1 MYRVGSSG
9 ASFQCI
15 GWVQWR
21 VVRCIGWVQWRVV
34 SVYRVGSSGA
44 SFQCIGWVQWR
55 VVSVYRVGTVARR
68 FSV

>member
-15 GWVQWR
+15 GWVAVAR
-21 VVRCIGWVQWRVV
+21 RF
-34 SVYRVGSSGA
+34 SVLGGYSGA